1 MFWNCEGIRPKRKEL
16 ELYLKENVIDI
27 IALNETFLNKKLN
40 FCISGYDTIRNDRS
54 TGRKGGVAFLVKH
67 GLVINKEYRN
77 SDFNII
83 TDNEALAINLELS
96 NNQNLTLATIYC
108 PNGNPNF
115 SLFQS
120 INNLSTDV
128 MFVGDFNSKLE
139 SFGCAHRNP
148 SGPMLKNIQKQLN
161 LIYLTSE
168 EHTHMDRAKGS
179 TDILDMAFISPNLAK
194 HDIQFQIGDDLG
206 SDHLPIEISI
216 DTPPH
221 RNSSTNHTKYKF
233 DQTDREVFESTL
245 EEALGSADF
254 SGHLSTGDLDKYADF
269 IITAIH
275 TAVDKAIPTSKSVRP
290 ESNPI
295 SNETLAL
302 IKEKRRLRRQYSQMK
317 DPAVKTRINQLQKQV
332 KEELKVESLVSWE
345 KFCNSIS
352 LENNANESWRKI
364 KNFLKPKGQRD
375 YPALHHANKV
385 AKTNADKAQ
394 LFAESVERHFGI
406 ESDHFDSNHFDEVNK
421 FIEDNHQYFYPPE
434 DPDDYRFDVGNEH
447 ELVADVDAQT
457 LIKLVKFLKRG
468 KAPGPDTIHNEV
480 LRLGTTTSLFHHL
493 AKLFTSSIKLGYI
506 PTAWKLTT
514 LRMLLKP
521 DKLPHH

>member
-1 MFWNCEGIRPKRKEL
+1 
-16 ELYLKENVIDI
+16 
-27 IALNETFLNKKLN
+27 
-40 FCISGYDTIRNDRS
+40 
-54 TGRKGGVAFLVKH
+54 
-67 GLVINKEYRN
+67 
-77 SDFNII
+77 
-83 TDNEALAINLELS
+83 
-96 NNQNLTLATIYC
+96 
-108 PNGNPNF
+108 
-115 SLFQS
+115 
-120 INNLSTDV
+120 

-161 LIYLTSE
+161 LIYLNSD
-168 EHTHMDRAKGS
+168 EHTHMNRGKGS

-221 RNSSTNHTKYKF
+221 RNSFTNHTKYKF

-254 SGHLSTGDLDKYADF
+254 SGQLSTSDLDKYADF

-302 IKEKRRLRRQYSQMK
+302 IKEKHRLRRQYSQKK
-317 DPAVKTRINQLQKQV
+317 DPAVKTRINQLRKQV

-352 LENNANESWRKI
+352 FENNSNESWCKI
-364 KNFLKPKGQRD
+364 KNFLKPKGPREQSRQ
-375 YPALHHANKV
+375 A
-385 AKTNADKAQ
+385 NADKAQ

-406 ESDHFDSNHFDEVNK
+406 ESDIILIRITLMKSTNSSRIIISI
-421 FIEDNHQYFYPPE
+421 FILLRTQMTT
-434 DPDDYRFDVGNEH
+434 V
-447 ELVADVDAQT
+447 LT
-457 LIKLVKFLKRG
+457 LE
-468 KAPGPDTIHNEV
+468 TNM
-480 LRLGTTTSLFHHL
+480 SLWP
-493 AKLFTSSIKLGYI
+493 I
-506 PTAWKLTT
+506 LTP
-514 LRMLLKP
+514 KP
-521 DKLPHH
+521 

>member
-1 MFWNCEGIRPKRKEL
+1 
-16 ELYLKENVIDI
+16 
-27 IALNETFLNKKLN
+27 
-40 FCISGYDTIRNDRS
+40 
-54 TGRKGGVAFLVKH
+54 
-67 GLVINKEYRN
+67 
-77 SDFNII
+77 
-83 TDNEALAINLELS
+83 
-96 NNQNLTLATIYC
+96 
-108 PNGNPNF
+108 
-115 SLFQS
+115 
-120 INNLSTDV
+120 

-161 LIYLTSE
+161 LIYLNND

-179 TDILDMAFISPNLAK
+179 TDILDMAKYRPNLAE

-221 RNSSTNHTKYKF
+221 RNTFTNHTKYKF
-233 DQTDREVFESTL
+233 DLTDREVFESTL

-254 SGHLSTGDLDKYADF
+254 SGHLSTSDLDKYADF

-275 TAVDKAIPTSKSVRP
+275 TAVDKAILTSKSVRP
-290 ESNPI
+290 ENNPI

-302 IKEKRRLRRQYSQMK
+302 IKEKRKLRRQYSQKK

-332 KEELKVESLVSWE
+332 KEELKVES
-345 KFCNSIS
+345 S
-352 LENNANESWRKI
+352 LENNCNESWCKI

-406 ESDHFDSNHFDEVNK
+406 ESDQFDSNHFDEVNK
-421 FIEDNHQYFYPPE
+421 FIEDNHRYYYPPE
-434 DPDDYRFDVGNEH
+434 DPDDYRFNVGNEH
-447 ELVADVDAQT
+447 ELVADVDFQT
-457 LIKLVKFLKRG
+457 LIKLVKFLKR
-468 KAPGPDTIHNEV
+468 
-480 LRLGTTTSLFHHL
+480 
-493 AKLFTSSIKLGYI
+493 
-506 PTAWKLTT
+506 
-514 LRMLLKP
+514 
-521 DKLPHH
+521 